1 MIINTNAR
9 VDYQKNRHMEKRCPI
24 CGRKVKDTMLEDN
37 TCFYCGSG
45 IRVLEESPK
54 RKFRKGG

>member
-24 CGRKVKDTMLEDN
+24 CGRKVKETMAEDN
-37 TCFYCGSG
+37 NCFYCGDG
-45 IRVLEESPK
+45 IRVAEEKKS
-54 RKFRKGG
+54 RKGV